1 MNEALEAAADLA
13 AQQWGLVTS
22 AQARSWGVAAFQM
35 SRLVDRGAFVRIR
48 HGVHASSAMPWDSL
62 QDVRAHWLALDPE
75 TMAADRTLNGIAKDV
90 VSHETAADVYGI
102 GDFANERITFTTSQR
117 RQTKQAEVRFVL
129 DQLQPKDITNVNGL
143 PVTTVVRSILDL
155 AKAGN
160 EPGHLRDAINDA
172 VNGGLV
178 TKSELAAGLAPAPQK
193 LGAPDNT
200 TQAMKSYLDENIA
213 GEDSDDKRVEKAVA
227 DALAPMKRE
236 LQVLRNI
243 ILLNQ
248 RLKGQPGDELTIYS
262 SPVDLRLDP
271 TAEGSLASNGV
282 ENSRDENRRA

>member
-13 AQQWGLVTS
+13 PQQWGLVTS
-22 AQARSWGVAAFQM
+22 AQARSLGVAAFQM

-48 HGVHASSAMPWDSL
+48 HGVYASSAMPWDSL

-90 VSHETAADVYGI
+90 VSHETGADVYGI
-102 GDFANERITFTTSQR
+102 GDFANERITFTTPQR

-129 DQLQPKDITNVNGL
+129 DQLQPKDIANVNGL
-143 PVTTVVRSILDL
+143 PVTTVVRTILDL
-155 AKAGN
+155 AKPGN
-160 EPGHLRDAINDA
+160 ETGHLRDAINDA

-178 TKSELAAGLAPAPQK
+178 TKSELAAGLAPVAKK
-193 LGAPDNT
+193 LGASDNT

-213 GEDSDDKRVEKAVA
+213 GEVKRVEKAVA

-236 LQVLRNI
+236 LQELRNT

-248 RLKGQPGDELTIYS
+248 RLKGQSDDELTVYS
-262 SPVDLRLDP
+262 SPVDLRLDL
-271 TAEGSLASNGV
+271 TAEESPASNGV